1 MKRIHK
7 LKKYKLICCCATT
20 FLTLVSSMVV
30 PGVTMADETKNDA
43 AAEER
48 IITLDEVVVRGDLT
62 NKTLEASSATVLTNK
77 DITNRVFITPLDIV
91 RLSPGVSINQ
101 YKQGGTASAFQMR
114 GFSRCSHGSD
124 AAIYLDGIPLNEGDG
139 YADTNIVN
147 PEEIERVELI
157 KGPVSALYGNFA
169 SAGVLHFYTKKKVDH
184 QHVKLH
190 YGAYNTSELNY
201 VGGFSSEDKK
211 WDHVYSL
218 QNYHTDGYQ
227 DNSDWD
233 KLNGAARI
241 TYHFTDAFDAM
252 LSVRAFNS
260 DWDAPG
266 WQNKEE
272 YDHDPTTSV
281 NDANGG
287 GKDRLSGKLD
297 LSYRLTD
304 ASKILFQFWS
314 YDQEFWR
321 WYAGREDNVASGANI
336 GNLRFFDRFVWG
348 SGASYNF
355 LGEIGGR
362 ELRLT
367 AGTDYMNEDIGRDR
381 WRLTAGG
388 GRNKGDHYIDYH
400 IDMES
405 LGLYAEANYQVLEPL
420 RLILGARY
428 DHFSG
433 DLTDHLLSDLNS
445 SMNDQDI
452 FSPKAGLQLSLL
464 DNRLEFFTNYSRG
477 FAIMSGFAEQAQY
490 TQDNWDPQI
499 RTQYEVGVKTWPLDW
514 FKGQI
519 TGFRLQTDDDFLKNP
534 VTDEYENAGET
545 TRDGIEVAVDFYAF
559 EYGYLHG
566 DYSYIDARYDKHS
579 SGGISYDDK
588 HLVRTPDTIVNLELG
603 YRAEEGLGGWLR
615 YHYQSGAD
623 LNEANTIQSDSWD
636 TVDMNVFYCFGL
648 QNKYMFALDVIN
660 LFDEKYAD
668 TESYWGGTT
677 SYSPGLPLSV
687 YATFTVDF

>member
-1 MKRIHK
+1 MS
-7 LKKYKLICCCATT
+7 KKKKLICCYVTT
-20 FLTLVSSMVV
+20 FLTLISSVIV
-30 PGVTMADETKNDA
+30 PGIALGDETEKDA
-43 AAEER
+43 AEEER
-48 IITLDEVVVRGDLT
+48 IITLDEVLVRGELT
-62 NKTLEASSATVLTNK
+62 NKTLEASSATILTNE
-77 DITNRVFITPLDIV
+77 DITNRVLVTPLDIV
-91 RLSPGVSINQ
+91 GLSPGVSIRQ

-124 AAIYLDGIPLNEGDG
+124 VAIYLDGIPLNEGDG

-169 SAGVLHFYTKKKVDH
+169 SAGVLHFYTKKKVDN

-190 YGAYNTSELNY
+190 YGAYNTHEVNY
-201 VGGFSSEDKK
+201 VGGFSTEDKK

-241 TYHFTDAFDAM
+241 TYHFTDVFDGM
-252 LSVRAFNS
+252 LSVRGFNS

-266 WQNKEE
+266 WQNKDE
-272 YDHDPTTSV
+272 YENDPTTSV

-287 GKDRLSGKLD
+287 GKDRLSAKLD
-297 LSYRLTD
+297 FNYRITD
-304 ASKILFQFWS
+304 ASKILFQLWT

-321 WYAGREDNVASGANI
+321 WYAGREDGVAPGTVI

-367 AGTDYMNEDIGRDR
+367 TGIDYMKENISRDR
-381 WRLTAGG
+381 WRLTAGD
-388 GRNKGDHYIDYH
+388 GRNKGDQYIDYG
-400 IDMES
+400 INMES
-405 LGLYAEANYQVLEPL
+405 LGLYAEVNYQVLPPL
-420 RLILGARY
+420 RLIFGARY

-433 DLTDHLLSDLNS
+433 DLTDHLLNEQNS
-445 SMNDQDI
+445 SMKDQEI

-464 DNRLEFFTNYSRG
+464 DERLEFFANYGRG

-490 TQDNWDPQI
+490 TQENWDPQI
-499 RTQYEVGVKTWPLDW
+499 RTQYEVGVKMWPLDW
-514 FKGQI
+514 FSGQI

-559 EYGYLHG
+559 DYGYLHG

-579 SGGISYDDK
+579 SSGVSYDGNNIT
-588 HLVRTPDTIVNLELG
+588 RIPDTTVNLELG
-603 YRAEEGLGGWLR
+603 YRAPEGFGGWLR
-615 YHYQSGAD
+615 YHYQSEAPLD
-623 LNEANTIQSDSWD
+623 EANTIRSDSWD
-636 TVDMNVFYCFGL
+636 TVNANAFYRFGRE
-648 QNKYMFALDVIN
+648 NKYMIALDVIN
-660 LFDEKYAD
+660 ILDEKYAG
-668 TESYWGGTT
+668 TESYWSGNA